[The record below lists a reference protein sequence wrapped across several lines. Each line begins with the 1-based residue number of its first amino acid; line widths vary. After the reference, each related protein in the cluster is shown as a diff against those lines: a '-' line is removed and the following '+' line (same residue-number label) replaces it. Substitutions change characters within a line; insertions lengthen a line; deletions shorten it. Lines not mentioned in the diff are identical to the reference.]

1 LSANGLFPGALNT
14 LTKDPELH
22 HDEDFRDAYW
32 HRTFEIPYVL
42 WTNRDSNLFQHVSK
56 NDVAQGSKDSKESS
70 IDSGQLLKYLLANSP
85 TSESYPTQM
94 VMKKRMPFN
103 NVIVQQS
110 IVELSDEWL
119 YKRPSFFRGKL
130 FESRPVWNQNAGRTS
145 SGTVIDI
152 PRTDHTKGY
161 RDPLS
166 GITPLSNESM
176 YTKLRQERTV
186 EDNKKRLIWITNLN
200 TDTGSICC
208 AIAEHEKDSLKLF
221 FERHEKNAKY
231 FSDEVTATANLWTTE
246 LHLSSYRI
254 LDEAKDYKGADMTF
268 LGNETTFLE
277 RAGASFRLT
286 GDFFDRYWTCHVI
299 GIGLESTL
307 TFEGGLRK
315 ALEPTKLN
323 LDFEPH
329 KKPWKQRKV
338 LELLLLDQMLGELA
352 KRYQKIIDKTG
363 MRLKELF
370 PHATKEGN
378 NATGTIISISNELF
392 SKQMNNG
399 AYLIFRKTWP
409 AFQYSLQVLE
419 EDLTEVL
426 QKIDIWTNRKADR
439 APEEPRWTKND
450 ERRYRAAITKL
461 TNDHSHTIRDLRNH
475 LATIR
480 SLRISLSSGL
490 QSTRDELNFLNAEN
504 IRYFTY
510 LTAVFLPLGF
520 ATGIWSMADASPRS
534 ESIRGMVI
542 TAVITLLLTATVLV
556 NLQRLNEHLSRY
568 TSERFWAERKEE
580 FATGRERSRMKMRQ
594 GNAPNVSQA

>member
-1 LSANGLFPGALNT
+1 MPKQDSPENRYYLETHPYVSFGDNGTTASLNAFGDIIQISQAHGSSRSGFFCVDQPEVPEPFSVQLRAEKIMNAREIDGEGVYAYTYTQDEDLHETLGMRHEFIHDRWPLFTTEYSHITYKVLHVAFQGT
-14 LTKDPELH
+14 IFQQYVWSTKSSPINYSSGLDISDPELH

-42 WTNRDSNLFQHVSK
+42 WTNRDSNLFQHASK
-56 NDVAQGSKDSKESS
+56 NDVAQGLKDSKESS
-70 IDSGQLLKYLLANSP
+70 IDSTQLLKCLIANSP
-85 TSESYPTQM
+85 ASESYPTQM

-119 YKRPSFFRGKL
+119 YKRPNFFRGGL
-130 FESRPVWNQNAGRTS
+130 FESCPVWNQNAEFTS

-166 GITPLSNESM
+166 GITLLSNQSM
-176 YTKLRQERTV
+176 YAKLRQERTV

-200 TDTGSICC
+200 TDTQEICC
-208 AIAEHEKDSLKLF
+208 AIAEHEKDSLKSF
-221 FERHEKNAKY
+221 FKKHKTNAKY

-254 LDEAKDYKGADMTF
+254 LDEARDYKGADMTF
-268 LGNETTFLE
+268 LGNETTFIE

-286 GDFFDRYWTCHVI
+286 GDFFDRYWNCHVI

-307 TFEGGLRK
+307 PFEEGLRK

-352 KRYQKIIDKTG
+352 KRYQNIIDKTG
-363 MRLKELF
+363 IRLKELF
-370 PHATKEGN
+370 PHATKEGDS
-378 NATGTIISISNELF
+378 TGTIISISNELF

-399 AYLIFRKTWP
+399 AYLIFRKT
-409 AFQYSLQVLE
+409 
-419 EDLTEVL
+419 
-426 QKIDIWTNRKADR
+426 
-439 APEEPRWTKND
+439 
-450 ERRYRAAITKL
+450 
-461 TNDHSHTIRDLRNH
+461 
-475 LATIR
+475 
-480 SLRISLSSGL
+480 
-490 QSTRDELNFLNAEN
+490 
-504 IRYFTY
+504 
-510 LTAVFLPLGF
+510 
-520 ATGIWSMADASPRS
+520 
-534 ESIRGMVI
+534 
-542 TAVITLLLTATVLV
+542 
-556 NLQRLNEHLSRY
+556 
-568 TSERFWAERKEE
+568 
-580 FATGRERSRMKMRQ
+580 
-594 GNAPNVSQA
+594 